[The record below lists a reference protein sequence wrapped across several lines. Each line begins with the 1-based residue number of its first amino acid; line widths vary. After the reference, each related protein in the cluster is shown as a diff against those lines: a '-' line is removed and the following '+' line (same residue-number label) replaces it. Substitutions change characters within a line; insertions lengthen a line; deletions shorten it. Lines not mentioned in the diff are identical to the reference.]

1 MPKPFVG
8 SEAVAAGQVTKY
20 QLAQDYQRLLPNLYT
35 PKGPVTLEDRTLAA
49 WTWSKGRGVITGL
62 AASALH
68 GAKWV
73 DTGTPVELNLPN
85 SRSPR
90 GVITRNERLLDAE
103 VMVRRGVHV
112 TTPVRTAFDLARRDT
127 EYRAI
132 ARLDALSRATRFSAD
147 EVLELSRLH
156 PHIRGLVRVPALLA
170 RVDAG
175 AESPQE
181 SRLRLALIDA
191 GFPVPRTQ
199 IPVRRPNGRRYFLD
213 MGWPELMVAVEYD
226 GEHHRTDRFSFTSD
240 IARAEYL
247 ASVGWIIIRVL
258 ADHRQRDIIE
268 RVKRAR
274 SQRLG

>member
-20 QLAQDYQRLLPNLYT
+20 QLAQDYQRLLPDLYT
-35 PKGPVTLEDRTLAA
+35 AKGPLTLEDRILAA
-49 WTWSKGRGVITGL
+49 WKWSKGRGVITGL

-73 DTGTPVELNLPN
+73 ETGTPVEMNLPN

-103 VMVRRGVHV
+103 VVVRRGVRV

-156 PHIRGLVRVPALLA
+156 PHIRGLVRVPALLS
-170 RVDAG
+170 RVDSG

-181 SRLRLALIDA
+181 TRLRLTLIDA
-191 GFPVPRTQ
+191 GFPVPQTQ

-240 IARAEYL
+240 VARAEYL

-274 SQRLG
+274 SSRLG

>member
-35 PKGPVTLEDRTLAA
+35 AKGPVTLEDRTLAA
-49 WTWSKGRGVITGL
+49 WKWSKGRGVITGL

-73 DTGTPVELNLPN
+73 DTGTPVEMNLPN

-103 VMVRRGVHV
+103 VMVRRGVRV

-147 EVLELSRLH
+147 EVLELSPAPSH
-156 PHIRGLVRVPALLA
+156 PRTRARARTARPRGCRRRITPGEQAASDAHRCRISRTADADTGASTQRAQVLPRHGL
-170 RVDAG
+170 AG
-175 AESPQE
+175 ADGGG
-181 SRLRLALIDA
+181 RI
-191 GFPVPRTQ
+191 
-199 IPVRRPNGRRYFLD
+199 RR
-213 MGWPELMVAVEYD
+213 
-226 GEHHRTDRFSFTSD
+226 
-240 IARAEYL
+240 
-247 ASVGWIIIRVL
+247 
-258 ADHRQRDIIE
+258 
-268 RVKRAR
+268 
-274 SQRLG
+274 